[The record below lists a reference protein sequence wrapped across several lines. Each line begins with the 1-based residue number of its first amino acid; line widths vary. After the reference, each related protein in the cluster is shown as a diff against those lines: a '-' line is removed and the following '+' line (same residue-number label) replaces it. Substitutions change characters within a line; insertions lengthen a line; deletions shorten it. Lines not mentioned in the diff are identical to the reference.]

1 MLDPRKDKEAMR
13 QVAALIMNM
22 AEELKL
28 SPYPLSDRDALQLAG
43 RVWVGASIK
52 ALQETIQDESAI
64 LRARSVLLDG

>member
-1 MLDPRKDKEAMR
+1 MVDPRKDKEAMR

-22 AEELKL
+22 AEELKM

>member
-1 MLDPRKDKEAMR
+1 MVDPRRDKEAMR

-22 AEELKL
+22 AEELKM

>member
-1 MLDPRKDKEAMR
+1 MLDPRKDKEELR

-43 RVWVGASIK
+43 RVRVGASTK